1 MIAYGKTRFS
11 GFSDNLLLLNLFAL
25 LNVNRAQMA
34 VEGSE
39 SETMVDDD
47 GVTINAQI
55 PDETY
60 DATVGRFHRIPFG
73 YGQIKTKVVGR
84 VDRLIA
90 VDVSSRVGEISL
102 YLGIG

>member
-25 LNVNRAQMA
+25 FNINRAQMA

-47 GVTINAQI
+47 GVTVNAQI
-55 PDETY
+55 ADKTY
-60 DATVGRFHRIPFG
+60 DATVGRFDGISFG
-73 YGQIKTKVVGR
+73 YREIETKVVGR

-90 VDVSSRVGEISL
+90 IDVGSRVCEIGL
-102 YLGIG
+102 YLGIR